1 MEAKYLLIAMSENIW
16 GIFQLH
22 PNYFRAAIE
31 GKVAVA
37 IDKLV
42 KDMVFLYG
50 LVLLVSFSINAER
63 NRKRMEDARR
73 FLAGSDSDSEAIHL
87 IRAKHTNRIIL
98 KFNGYIFIKVFRM
111 YAKRSG
117 IDFFLSCVED
127 NSTFQGIAIGQKDLV
142 LTNHIVCY
150 GQQHQ
155 TKDSVNHATNDWVAQ
170 FCFSGHIAASAL
182 PLPSSLFYF

>member
-1 MEAKYLLIAMSENIW
+1 NIW

-87 IRAKHTNRIIL
+87 IRAKHTNRIIWE
-98 KFNGYIFIKVFRM
+98 FNGHIFIKVFRM
-111 YAKRSG
+111 YA
-117 IDFFLSCVED
+117 E
-127 NSTFQGIAIGQKDLV
+127 
-142 LTNHIVCY
+142 
-150 GQQHQ
+150 
-155 TKDSVNHATNDWVAQ
+155 
-170 FCFSGHIAASAL
+170 
-182 PLPSSLFYF
+182 